1 MVEIKEVGESSRPSD
16 ENEANMNEEI
26 VEQSNG
32 EVWDNVNYSKFIVLD
47 WRNIIQASHRSD
59 LTLLISLDLK
69 LQLFLSAYFMQNFV
83 NPSKVWTL

>member
-47 WRNIIQASHRSD
+47 WRNIIQAANRSD

-69 LQLFLSAYFMQNFV
+69 IQLFLSAYFMQNFV
-83 NPSKVWTL
+83 NPSKVWTS

>member
-32 EVWDNVNYSKFIVLD
+32 EVWDNVYYSEFIVLD
-47 WRNIIQASHRSD
+47 WRNIIQASNRSD

-83 NPSKVWTL
+83 NPSKVWTS

>member
-16 ENEANMNEEI
+16 ENEADMNEEI

-47 WRNIIQASHRSD
+47 WRNIVQASNRSD
-59 LTLLISLDLK
+59 LTLLINLDLK
-69 LQLFLSAYFMQNFV
+69 IGAYSYYYQ
-83 NPSKVWTL
+83 PILCKIL